1 MTPETPARTTRA
13 RRPALLATGLAAAA
27 LLLGAC
33 GLNAPASGPAA
44 SAAPAGGASGAASAP
59 AAAPASGAAHA
70 VVPEAAA
77 LLPADLK
84 SKGTLTVATGE
95 GYPPFEFYAADN
107 KTLQGVDPEIITAV
121 AQSLG
126 LQPDLKV
133 LKFDGVIPGLQGG
146 RYDVAAVAMGV
157 TPARNKVVDF
167 VTYFQGGTSI
177 MFPKGNPLGLTLD
190 TMCGHAIAVQQG
202 TIYATDYLPT
212 FTKTCTDKGQPAIK
226 VSTYPDAPSTTLAVS
241 SGRADATMGD
251 FGPMAYVAQQSNGK
265 FEVLDANYS
274 PAPYGLAMPHGS
286 KLAPAVEKALEA
298 LVADGTYGKVL
309 DTWGVSAGAIKDP
322 AVSRG

>member
-1 MTPETPARTTRA
+1 MTQQTPHRTTGA
-13 RRPALLATGLAAAA
+13 RRPALLATALTAAVLLLAACGGTGSSDG
-27 LLLGAC
+27 GA
-33 GLNAPASGPAA
+33 PAA
-44 SAAPAGGASGAASAP
+44 SGGPAGGASASAP
-59 AAAPASGAAHA
+59 AAHA
-70 VVPEAAA
+70 VVPDAAA
-77 LLPADLK
+77 LLPADAK

-95 GYPPFEFYAADN
+95 GYPPFEFYASDN
-107 KTLQGVDPEIITAV
+107 KTLQGVDPELITAV

-126 LQPDLKV
+126 LQPDLQV

-146 RYDVAAVAMGV
+146 RYDVAAIAMGI

-167 VTYFQGGTSI
+167 VSYFQGGTSI
-177 MFPKGNPLGLTLD
+177 MFAKGNPLGLTLE
-190 TMCGHAIAVQQG
+190 TMCGHKIAVQQG

-212 FTKTCTDKGQPAIK
+212 FIKKCTDAGQPTIDVA
-226 VSTYPDAPSTTLAVS
+226 TFPDAPSATLAVS

-274 PAPYGLAMPHGS
+274 PAPYGFAMKSGS
-286 KLAPAVEKALEA
+286 DLAPAVQKAVQA
-298 LVADGTYGKVL
+298 LIADGTYAQVL
-309 DTWGVSAGAIKDP
+309 DTWGVSAGAIKDS

>member
-1 MTPETPARTTRA
+1 MTRHLHAQAAPA
-13 RRPALLATGLAAAA
+13 RRPGIIATALAAAV
-27 LLLGAC
+27 LLLAAC
-33 GLNAPASGPAA
+33 GGTGSDGG
-44 SAAPAGGASGAASAP
+44 AAPAPGGSAPAASAP
-59 AAAPASGAAHA
+59 AQAAHA

-77 LLPADLK
+77 LLPADAK

-107 KTLQGVDPEIITAV
+107 KTLQGVDPELITAV

-146 RYDVAAVAMGV
+146 RYDVAAIAMGI

-167 VTYFQGGTSI
+167 VSYFQGGTSI
-177 MFPKGNPLGLTLD
+177 MYPKGNPLGLTLD
-190 TMCGHAIAVQQG
+190 TMCGHTIAVQQG

-212 FTKTCTDKGQPAIK
+212 FIKACTDGGKPTIN
-226 VSTYPDAPSTTLAVS
+226 VSTYPDQPAATLAVS
-241 SGRADATMGD
+241 SGRADATIGD
-251 FGPMAYVAQQSNGK
+251 FGPFAYVAQQSNGK

-274 PAPYGLAMPHGS
+274 PAPYGIAMPHGS
-286 KLAPAVEKALEA
+286 ALAPAVEKALDA
-298 LVADGTYGKVL
+298 LVADGTYAKTL
-309 DTWGVSAGAIKDP
+309 DKWGVSAGAIKDP